1 MRNPISCVVVM
12 ACSLAGAAFGQ
23 EASCDK
29 DRSEVSWGLLADFLD
44 GMLDACPAE
53 TKIVDAWKGAYTYKQ
68 EDQFRNA

>member
-29 DRSEVSWGLLADFLD
+29 DRSEVS
-44 GMLDACPAE
+44 
-53 TKIVDAWKGAYTYKQ
+53 
-68 EDQFRNA
+68 